1 MRLLSLRNSMPR
13 FTVRKIP
20 RGWMVW
26 DTVTRTIAVVDDQ
39 PAIGIAAETANSFA
53 DLLNA
58 QDKLAV

>member
-1 MRLLSLRNSMPR
+1 
-13 FTVRKIP
+13 
-20 RGWMVW
+20 MVW